1 MQYFKAARTGEIK
14 DGQKKKVSVENKVI
28 LLTNIQDKYYAIDNK
43 CPHRGGSLYD
53 GRLEGNNIICPRH
66 GSVFDVRT
74 GEAVKGAKIA
84 LINIKVGDTTAY
96 PVKIEDD
103 DILIGME

>member
-1 MQYFKAARTGEIK
+1 M
-14 DGQKKKVSVENKVI
+14 
-28 LLTNIQDKYYAIDNK
+28 
-43 CPHRGGSLYD
+43 GGSLYD
-53 GRLEGNNIICPRH
+53 GQLEGNNIICPRH

-84 LINIKVGDTTAY
+84 FINIKGGDTTAY